1 MKSRILLIA
10 LLIASSLP
18 FASAQAQ
25 INMERFRRDTREK
38 GLEGDADIDLSIM
51 TGNTDFRLIG
61 LNSRLN
67 YSWSR
72 AYTFLVLNGGIGWNA
87 GERFMD
93 QNTAHLRH
101 VLEVNPR
108 LQNEWFVQF
117 DSNRKR
123 NLKERELI
131 GAGLRTKL
139 LTTPAVKLR
148 LGAAYMYEHERY
160 DLTETN
166 CHPRSLTTH
175 RLSSYLTLEA
185 GEGGGVSLLN
195 VTYFQPALTDWGDSR
210 LLSETATAID
220 LAANLALKISIT
232 IRYDS
237 RPPDGVKKLD
247 TVSKSSLSV
256 RF

>member
-10 LLIASSLP
+10 LLLASSLL
-18 FASAQAQ
+18 SGTAQGQ
-25 INMERFRRDTREK
+25 INMERFRRDAREK
-38 GLEGDADIDLSIM
+38 GLEGNADIDLTIM

-72 AYTFLVLNGGIGWNA
+72 AYTFLVLNGGMGWNA

-101 VLEVNPR
+101 VLTLNSR

-131 GAGLRTKL
+131 GARLRGRL
-139 LTTPAVKLR
+139 LTTPTLKLR

-160 DLTETN
+160 DLAAEN
-166 CHPRSLTTH
+166 SHPRSLATH
-175 RLSSYLTLEA
+175 RLSSYLTCEV
-185 GEGGGVSLLN
+185 GRGGGVSLLA
-195 VTYFQPALTDWGDSR
+195 VTYFQPALTDWRDTR
-210 LLSETATAID
+210 LLSENAVAVD

-232 IRYDS
+232 LRFDS

>member
-1 MKSRILLIA
+1 MKYRILMIA

-18 FASAQAQ
+18 FSAARAQ
-25 INMERFRRDTREK
+25 INTERFRRDARQK
-38 GLEGDADIDLSIM
+38 GLEGNADIDLSIM

-87 GERFMD
+87 GQRFMD

-101 VLEVNPR
+101 VLILSPR

-131 GAGLRTKL
+131 GVGLRTKL
-139 LTTPAVKLR
+139 LTTSAVKLR
-148 LGAAYMYEHERY
+148 LGAAYMYERERY
-160 DLTETN
+160 ELAEGN
-166 CHPRSLTTH
+166 SHPRSLATH
-175 RLSSYLTLEA
+175 RLSSYLTLET
-185 GEGGGVSLLN
+185 GKGGGVSLLN
-195 VTYFQPALTDWGDSR
+195 VTYFQPALTDWGDTR
-210 LLSETATAID
+210 LLSENAAAVD
-220 LAANLALKISIT
+220 LAANLALKVSIT
-232 IRYDS
+232 LRYDS

-256 RF
+256 NF